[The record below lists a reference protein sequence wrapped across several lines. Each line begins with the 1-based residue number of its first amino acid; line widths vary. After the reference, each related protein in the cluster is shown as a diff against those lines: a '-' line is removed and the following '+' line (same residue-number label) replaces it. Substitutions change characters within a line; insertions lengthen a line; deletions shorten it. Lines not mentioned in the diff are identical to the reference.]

1 VSLRTGS
8 EAVTTLLGI
17 RTAVVTSVVALALA
31 LPLSAERLPVRIFT
45 TADGLPRDQLQC
57 VKSDRRGFVW
67 FCTAEGLV
75 RFDGQVAVTF
85 GREHG
90 LSPVGVRTF
99 LSASGDRYFLG
110 ANEGLFAFDT
120 GFVSSPRRFTYLR
133 RDDGQPTEAVN
144 SLVESRDRTIWCATG
159 SGLLRLSEAGGRTH
173 LVEVDIGLPREVIID
188 RIVHAVLEDERGI
201 LWVGAGSGL
210 YAREPEGRVTRVT
223 AAQGLPAND
232 ILNLALDAQGR
243 LLAATREG
251 LVLLDR
257 VAILRRDQHVVRRV
271 FTERDG
277 LPGRNVRSFHTE
289 GQSLWIGTYLGL
301 VEASLTAAG
310 ELRVERTLTGFAA
323 WGIAADLRG
332 NVWVATDA
340 GARRLSRRGFITY
353 STDDGL
359 PAPRI
364 SSLFET
370 SNGQVCATTLALVK
384 QLGCFDG
391 RRFRPVRLGAT
402 ERIRDP
408 GWGWSQLTL
417 QDRRGGW
424 WIPTGEA
431 LLRFGRGPVSSLSTA
446 RPVKTYTRRQGLR
459 SNSIFRLFED
469 SRGGIWVTTYAEEA
483 AGLARIDPVTGA
495 ARVFGPQDGFTDDL
509 RLAHAFAEDRFGAV
523 WIGFNQSRLL
533 RYRDRFEEVPL
544 LGPQPGPRPPI
555 RGTVRS
561 ILADRQGRVWLASAV
576 QGLGRLDK
584 PQAAV
589 PEIRWY
595 GKADGLS
602 SDTAWM
608 LVEDQTGALFVGTG
622 RGVDR
627 FDPATERF
635 THYSADD
642 GVPRGEILGGLRD
655 RSGRVWFATMD
666 GVARF
671 DARAEARRPE
681 AITLITA
688 IRVGGVSLPARADGA
703 PRFDGLTIQPGDRRL
718 EIDFVSPGAQTA
730 DGLRYQHRLE
740 GVDRDWTTTDAR
752 TVAFAGAAPGSYR
765 FLVRAVFADGM
776 VTEPAVVQFTVLA
789 PLWQRRWFLALAAVT
804 VCGLAFA
811 VHRSR
816 VRHAIAVERV
826 RSQIAADLHDGVGA
840 SLSRIAI
847 LSEVVRQQA
856 DSALPGAIP
865 ALTAISDNARAV
877 IDDMSDAVWFID
889 PRVDNLHQLVTRAR
903 AMASELFDGQRIRW
917 TVESPND
924 VSGVPLVSEQRRHVY
939 LIIKEALT
947 NVLRH
952 AHATN
957 VVVLITASQGRLR
970 LEVTDDGVG
979 LDGTPHASS
988 SGPGGGHG
996 LENMQRRASALGG
1009 TARIVAR
1016 PHGRGTSIVVDVP
1029 LTPPHVHAV
1038 GHVGSR
1044 R

>member
-1 VSLRTGS
+1 M
-8 EAVTTLLGI
+8 
-17 RTAVVTSVVALALA
+17 ALAA
-31 LPLSAERLPVRIFT
+31 TSPLSAERLPVRIFT

-57 VKSDRRGFVW
+57 VRSDGRGFVW

-85 GREHG
+85 GRDDG
-90 LSPVGVRTF
+90 LSPPGVRSF
-99 LSASGDRYFLG
+99 LNASGDRYFVG

-120 GFVSSPRRFTYLR
+120 GPASSPVRFTYLR

-144 SLVESRDRTIWCATG
+144 ALAESRDRTIWCATG
-159 SGLLRLSEAGGRTH
+159 SGLLRVSEAGGRTR
-173 LVEVDIGLPREVIID
+173 LLEVDIGLPRALVID

-223 AAQGLPAND
+223 VAQGLPAND
-232 ILNLALDAQGR
+232 ILNLALDAHGR

-257 VAILRRDQHVVRRV
+257 EAILRRDRHVVHRV

-277 LPGRNVRSFHTE
+277 LPGRNVRSFYPE
-289 GQSLWIGTYLGL
+289 GQSLWIGTYSGL
-301 VEASLTAAG
+301 ADASLTAAG
-310 ELRVERTLTGFAA
+310 DLRIERTLTGFAA
-323 WGIAADLRG
+323 WGIATDLRG
-332 NVWVATDA
+332 NLWVATDA

-359 PAPRI
+359 PAARI
-364 SSLFET
+364 SSLFE
-370 SNGQVCATTLALVK
+370 SSSGQVCATTEARLE
-384 QLGCFDG
+384 LGCFDG
-391 RRFRPVRLGAT
+391 RRFRPVRSGAT

-424 WIPTGEA
+424 WIPSGEG
-431 LLRFGRGPVSSLSTA
+431 LFRFAPGPASSLTTA
-446 RPVKTYTRRQGLR
+446 RPVSTYTRRQGLR
-459 SNSIFRLFED
+459 SDSIFRLFED
-469 SRGGIWVTTYAEEA
+469 SRGSIWAATYAEGA

-495 ARVFGPQDGFTDDL
+495 ARVFGPQDGFGDDL
-509 RLAHAFAEDRFGAV
+509 PLAHALAEDRFGAV
-523 WIGFNQSRLL
+523 WIGFNQGRLL
-533 RYRDRFEEVPL
+533 RYRDRFEEVPIRA
-544 LGPQPGPRPPI
+544 PQPEGRPPL

-561 ILADRQGRVWLASAV
+561 ILADRQGRVWLASAA
-576 QGLGRLDK
+576 QGLGRIDD

-589 PEIRWY
+589 PTIRWY

-608 LVEDQTGALFVGTG
+608 IVEDQSGGLFVGTG

-642 GVPRGEILGGLRD
+642 GVPRGEVLGGLRD
-655 RSGRVWFATMD
+655 RAGRIWFATTD

-671 DARAEARRPE
+671 DAWAEARRPE
-681 AITLITA
+681 PITLITA

-703 PRFDGLTIQPGDRRL
+703 PRLDGITVQPGERRL
-718 EIDFVSPGAQTA
+718 EIDFVSPGTQAA
-730 DGLRYQHRLE
+730 DGLRYQHQLE

-765 FLVRAVFADGM
+765 FLVRAIFADG
-776 VTEPAVVQFTVLA
+776 TATDSAAVEFTVLA
-789 PLWQRRWFLALAAVT
+789 PFWQRRWFLALAAIST
-804 VCGLAFA
+804 CALAFV

-816 VRHAIAVERV
+816 MRRAIAVERV

-856 DSALPGAIP
+856 HAALPAAIP

-877 IDDMSDAVWFID
+877 IDDMGDAVWFID
-889 PRVDNLHQLVTRAR
+889 PHVDNLQQLVVRVR
-903 AMASELFDGQRIRW
+903 AMALELFDGQRIRC
-917 TVESPND
+917 TVEAPD
-924 VSGVPLVSEQRRHVY
+924 DASGVPLSSEQRRHVY
-939 LIIKEALT
+939 LIVKEALT

-952 AHATN
+952 ARATN
-957 VVVLITASQGRLR
+957 VVVLVAASQGRLGV
-970 LEVTDDGVG
+970 EVTDDGVG
-979 LDGTPHASS
+979 LDGRLRDSS
-988 SGPGGGHG
+988 PGPGGGHG
-996 LENMQRRASALGG
+996 LENIQRRASALGG
-1009 TARIVAR
+1009 TARIVSH
-1016 PHGRGTSIVVDVP
+1016 PQGRGTRIVVDVP
-1029 LTPPHVHAV
+1029 VTGPHD
-1038 GHVGSR
+1038 R
-1044 R
+1044 